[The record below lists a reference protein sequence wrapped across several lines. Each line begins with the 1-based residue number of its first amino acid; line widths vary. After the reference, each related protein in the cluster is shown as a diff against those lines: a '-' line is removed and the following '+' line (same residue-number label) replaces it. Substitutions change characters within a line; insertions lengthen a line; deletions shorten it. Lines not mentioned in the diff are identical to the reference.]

1 MGGKHC
7 LFFLSLGYLSA
18 VFIVFLLR
26 TVRCEGD
33 EDEEKDEQ
41 EVGDANSDDD
51 VDEGVNRHVPTFGQG
66 DAPYLDDGKE
76 RNEHDK

>member
-1 MGGKHC
+1 M
-7 LFFLSLGYLSA
+7 GYLSA
-18 VFIVFLLR
+18 VLIVFLLR

-41 EVGDANSDDD
+41 EICDTNSDDD

-66 DAPYLDDGKE
+66 DAPYPDDGKE

>member
-1 MGGKHC
+1 M
-7 LFFLSLGYLSA
+7 
-18 VFIVFLLR
+18 
-26 TVRCEGD
+26 RCEGD

-41 EVGDANSDDD
+41 EVCDANSDDD

-66 DAPYLDDGKE
+66 DAPYLDDDKE

>member
-1 MGGKHC
+1 MGEKHG
-7 LFFLSLGYLSA
+7 LLFLSFGYLSA

-26 TVRCEGD
+26 TVCCEGD

>member
-1 MGGKHC
+1 MC
-7 LFFLSLGYLSA
+7 
-18 VFIVFLLR
+18 
-26 TVRCEGD
+26 CEGD

-51 VDEGVNRHVPTFGQG
+51 VDEGVNRHVPAFGQG
-66 DAPYLDDGKE
+66 DAPYFDDGKE

>member
-1 MGGKHC
+1 MGEKHC
-7 LFFLSLGYLSA
+7 LLFLSLGYLSA

-41 EVGDANSDDD
+41 EVCDTNSDDD
-51 VDEGVNRHVPTFGQG
+51 VDEGVNRHVPAFGQG

>member
-1 MGGKHC
+1 MTQKYG
-7 LFFLSLGYLSA
+7 LVFLSLGYLST

-41 EVGDANSDDD
+41 EVGDTNSDDD

>member
-1 MGGKHC
+1 MGEKHC
-7 LFFLSLGYLSA
+7 LLFLSLGYLSA

-26 TVRCEGD
+26 AMCCEGD

-41 EVGDANSDDD
+41 EVCYANSDDD